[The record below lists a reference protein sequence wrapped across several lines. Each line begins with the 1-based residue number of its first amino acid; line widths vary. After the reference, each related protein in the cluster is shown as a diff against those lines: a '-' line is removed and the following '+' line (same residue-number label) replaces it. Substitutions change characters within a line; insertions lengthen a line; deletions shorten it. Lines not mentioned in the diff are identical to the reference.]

1 MIIGYT
7 DLGQYRKKVA
17 MVDGAFDPLHHGH
30 IEYFTKA
37 RDVGGTLLCNIAPD
51 SYTSAK
57 HPPLLPATRRADVI
71 DALRCIDYTHVSPVD
86 TETVLRR
93 LQPTHYIKG
102 KDWEGRLPPEQ
113 VKICQELGIEMVFL
127 DSVRD
132 SSTQLLKTFQTGR
145 NGAANLTAFEDLV
158 FTQRVIES
166 EHYDS
171 DYFVSDWRQAGND
184 YTIETRRNIE
194 GRHPE
199 VIKEVFAPT
208 RVLDMG
214 CGPGA
219 LLYLLEEVGVV
230 ADGIDFAAST
240 RELAPASV
248 RDRILVGP
256 VSDPGLPSQGY
267 DLVICREVFEHLT
280 VLQVREAVHNI
291 CRVSSRFA
299 YVTTRFH
306 PDPHTLLD
314 VTTQFDVDPS
324 HITLLNKDLL
334 RLFFVLEG
342 FRQRKDL
349 EDRIDW
355 MGKGRVLVYEKQ
367 PVEGELAT
375 DTDTP
380 GKEGR

>member
-1 MIIGYT
+1 MILRYNE
-7 DLGQYRKKVA
+7 LAKYRKKVA

-30 IEYFTKA
+30 IEYFSRA
-37 RDVGGTLLCNIAPD
+37 RQIGAPLLCNIAPD
-51 SYTSAK
+51 FYTSAK
-57 HPPLLPATRRADVI
+57 HPPLLPAQSRALVI
-71 DALRCIDYTHVSPVD
+71 DALKPIDYTHVSPVD
-86 TETVLRR
+86 TETVLRE

-102 KDWEGRLPPEQ
+102 NDWEGRLPPEQ
-113 VKICQELGIEMVFL
+113 VRICAEHGIDVVFI

-132 SSTQLLKTFQTGR
+132 SSTRLLQTFQTGR
-145 NGAANLTAFEDLV
+145 NGRVDLPAFEDLV
-158 FTQRVIES
+158 FGQKVIES
-166 EHYDS
+166 RHYDS

-184 YTIETRRNIE
+184 YTIETRRKIE
-194 GRHPE
+194 GRHPQ
-199 VIKEVFAPT
+199 VIKEVFAPG
-208 RVLDMG
+208 RVLDVG

-219 LLYLLEEVGVV
+219 LLYLLEEVGIV
-230 ADGIDFAAST
+230 ADGIDFAEST
-240 RELAPASV
+240 RELAPSSV
-248 RDRILVGP
+248 RDRIMVGP
-256 VSDPGLPSQGY
+256 VTDERLPGNSY

-280 VLQVREAVHNI
+280 VLQVREAVRNI

-367 PVEGELAT
+367 AQLAAGQ
-375 DTDTP
+375 P
-380 GKEGR
+380 AVPAAGSRQ

>member
-1 MIIGYT
+1 MIIGYR
-7 DLGQYRKKVA
+7 DLKQYRGKVA

-30 IEYFTKA
+30 VEYFRQAREVGKA
-37 RDVGGTLLCNIAPD
+37 LLCNIAPD
-51 SYTSAK
+51 SYTAAK
-57 HPPLLPATRRADVI
+57 HPPLLPAARRAEVI
-71 DALRCIDYTHVSPVD
+71 DALKPIDYTHVSPVD
-86 TETVLRR
+86 TETVLRE

-102 KDWEGRLPPEQ
+102 KDWEGKLPPEQ
-113 VKICQELGIEMVFL
+113 VRICGELGIEIVFL
-127 DSVRD
+127 DTVRD
-132 SSTQLLKTFQTGR
+132 SSTQLLKTFQSGR
-145 NGAANLTAFEDLV
+145 NGHVDLPAFEQLV
-158 FTQRVIES
+158 FSQHVIEP

-171 DYFVSDWRQAGND
+171 DYFVSEWRQAGND
-184 YTIETRRNIE
+184 YTIETRRKIE
-194 GRHPE
+194 GRHPQ
-199 VIKEVFAPT
+199 VIKDVFAPKK
-208 RVLDMG
+208 VLDLG

-219 LLYLLEEVGVV
+219 LLYLLQEVGIV
-230 ADGIDFAAST
+230 ADGIDFAPST
-240 RELAPASV
+240 RELAPPDV
-248 RDRILVGP
+248 RDRIMVGP
-256 VSDPGLPSQGY
+256 VTEPSLPTAGY

-280 VLQVREAVHNI
+280 VLQVREAVRNI

-367 PVEGELAT
+367 RV
-375 DTDTP
+375 DTL
-380 GKEGR
+380 

>member
-1 MIIGYT
+1 MILRYNE
-7 DLGQYRKKVA
+7 LAKYRKKVA

-30 IEYFTKA
+30 IEYFSRA
-37 RDVGGTLLCNIAPD
+37 RQVGTPLLCNIAPD
-51 SYTSAK
+51 FYTSAK
-57 HPPLLPATRRADVI
+57 HPPLLPAQSRALVI
-71 DALRCIDYTHVSPVD
+71 DALKPIDYTHVSPVD
-86 TETVLRR
+86 TETVLRE

-102 KDWEGRLPPEQ
+102 NDWEGRLPPEQ
-113 VKICQELGIEMVFL
+113 VRICAEHGIDVVFI

-132 SSTQLLKTFQTGR
+132 SSTRLLQTFQTGR
-145 NGAANLTAFEDLV
+145 NGRVDLPAFEDLV
-158 FTQRVIES
+158 FGQKVIES
-166 EHYDS
+166 GHYDS

-194 GRHPE
+194 GRHPQ
-199 VIKEVFAPT
+199 VIKEVFAPG

-219 LLYLLEEVGVV
+219 LLYLLEEVGIV
-230 ADGIDFAAST
+230 ADGIDFAEST

-248 RDRILVGP
+248 RDRIMVGP
-256 VSDPGLPSQGY
+256 VTDERLPGNAY

-280 VLQVREAVHNI
+280 VLQVREAVRNI

-355 MGKGRVLVYEKQ
+355 MGKGRVLVYEKGAGDRGQ
-367 PVEGELAT
+367 GAGEET
-375 DTDTP
+375 
-380 GKEGR
+380 R

>member
-1 MIIGYT
+1 MIVGYR
-7 DLGQYRKKVA
+7 DLRQYRKKVA

-30 IEYFTKA
+30 VEYFNRA
-37 RDVGGTLLCNIAPD
+37 REVGGTLLCNIAPD

-57 HPPLLPATRRADVI
+57 HAPLLPAAQRAAVI
-71 DALRCIDYTHVSPVD
+71 DALKPIDFTHVSPVD
-86 TETVLRR
+86 TETVLRE

-113 VKICQELGIEMVFL
+113 VRICSEEGIKIVFL
-127 DSVRD
+127 DTVRD
-132 SSTQLLKTFQTGR
+132 SSTKLLKAFESGP
-145 NGAANLTAFEDLV
+145 NGHVDLAAFEDLV
-158 FTQRVIES
+158 FTQKIIEP

-184 YTIETRRNIE
+184 YTIETRRKIE
-194 GRHPE
+194 GRHPQ
-199 VIKEVFAPT
+199 VIKEVFQPK

-219 LLYLLEEVGVV
+219 LMFLLQEVGIA
-230 ADGIDFAAST
+230 ADGIDFAPSS
-240 RELAPASV
+240 RELAPAEV
-248 RDRILVGP
+248 KDRISIGP
-256 VSDPGLPSQGY
+256 VTEPSLPDDAY

-280 VLQVREAVHNI
+280 VLQVRESVRNI
-291 CRVSSRFA
+291 CRVSSKFA

-306 PDPHTLLD
+306 PNPATLLD

-355 MGKGRVLVYEKQ
+355 MGKGRVLVYQK
-367 PVEGELAT
+367 VAS
-375 DTDTP
+375 DN
-380 GKEGR
+380 

>member
-1 MIIGYT
+1 MIIGYKE
-7 DLGQYRKKVA
+7 LGKYRKKVA

-30 IEYFTKA
+30 IEYFTRA
-37 RDVGGTLLCNIAPD
+37 RQVAAPLLCNIASD
-51 SYTSAK
+51 FYTSAK
-57 HPPLLPATRRADVI
+57 HPPLLPVQHRAVVI
-71 DALRCIDYTHVSPVD
+71 DALKPIDYTHVSPVD
-86 TETVLRR
+86 TETVLRE

-102 KDWEGRLPPEQ
+102 NDWEGRLPPEQ
-113 VKICQELGIEMVFL
+113 VRICAEHGIEVVFI

-132 SSTQLLKTFQTGR
+132 SSTRLLQTFQTGR
-145 NGAANLTAFEDLV
+145 NGHVDLPAFESLV
-158 FTQRVIES
+158 FGQKVIAS
-166 EHYDS
+166 GHYDS

-184 YTIETRRNIE
+184 YTIETRRRIE
-194 GRHPE
+194 GRHPQ
-199 VIKEVFAPT
+199 VIKEVFAPGK
-208 RVLDMG
+208 VLDMG

-219 LLYLLEEVGVV
+219 LLYLLEEVGIV
-230 ADGIDFAAST
+230 ADGIDFAEST

-248 RDRILVGP
+248 RERIMVGP
-256 VSDPGLPSQGY
+256 VTDERLPSNAY

-280 VLQVREAVHNI
+280 VLQVREAVRNI

-367 PVEGELAT
+367 AAGSRQPAGRVERTL
-375 DTDTP
+375 
-380 GKEGR
+380 